1 MKPALRWLAATLAAA
16 PALAQTFVIR
26 GATVHTVSGPDIP
39 NGSVLV
45 RDGRIAE
52 VGPALRPPKGVR
64 VIEAKGLHLYPGMI
78 DSATDLGLSEIT
90 SVRETVDVREL
101 GDFKPQ
107 LRSIIAINPSSE
119 HIPVT
124 RANGITSAV
133 VLPAGGILSGQA
145 ALIHLDGWTW
155 EEMAARPA
163 LAMVLQFPTIDLT
176 PAERAGPPGRR
187 IPYVEAQK
195 RYQAQLR
202 RLEEWFETARRY
214 QRARQSPP
222 ADFKPDLKL
231 EAMLPVLEG
240 KLPVVVTA
248 VREREIRQAL
258 SFAEKQKI
266 RMILAGARD
275 AAKVAAEL
283 KARNVPVILP
293 RVLELPLHEDD
304 PYDQP
309 FTLASELH
317 KAGVRFAFASYS
329 SSFSRNLPYQAAAS
343 AAFGLPYQEALKG
356 VTLYP
361 AEIWG
366 LGAELGSIE
375 PGKIANLI
383 VTDGD
388 PLEVRTQ
395 VKQVFIRGKE
405 VDLNNKHRI
414 LYEKYRNRP

>member
-1 MKPALRWLAATLAAA
+1 
-16 PALAQTFVIR
+16 
-26 GATVHTVSGPDIP
+26 
-39 NGSVLV
+39 
-45 RDGRIAE
+45 
-52 VGPALRPPKGVR
+52 
-64 VIEAKGLHLYPGMI
+64 
-78 DSATDLGLSEIT
+78 
-90 SVRETVDVREL
+90 
-101 GDFKPQ
+101 
-107 LRSIIAINPSSE
+107 
-119 HIPVT
+119 
-124 RANGITSAV
+124 
-133 VLPAGGILSGQA
+133 
-145 ALIHLDGWTW
+145 
-155 EEMAARPA
+155 MAARPA
-163 LAMVLQFPTIDLT
+163 LAMVLQFPTMDQT
-176 PAERAGPPGRR
+176 PQERPGPPGRR
-187 IPYVEAQK
+187 IPYAEAQK

-202 RLEEWFETARRY
+202 QLEEWFESARRY
-214 QRARQSPP
+214 QRARQSRPG
-222 ADFKPDLKL
+222 DLKVDLRL

-248 VREREIRQAL
+248 VREQAIREAL
-258 SFAEKQKI
+258 AFADKQKI
-266 RMILAGARD
+266 RIILAGARD
-275 AAKVAAEL
+275 AAKVAADL

-293 RVLELPLHEDD
+293 RVLELPANEDD

-309 FTLASELH
+309 FTLASQLH

-329 SSFSRNLPYQAAAS
+329 GSFSRNLPYQAAAA
-343 AAFGLPYQEALKG
+343 AAFGLPHQEALKG

-383 VTDGD
+383 LTDGD